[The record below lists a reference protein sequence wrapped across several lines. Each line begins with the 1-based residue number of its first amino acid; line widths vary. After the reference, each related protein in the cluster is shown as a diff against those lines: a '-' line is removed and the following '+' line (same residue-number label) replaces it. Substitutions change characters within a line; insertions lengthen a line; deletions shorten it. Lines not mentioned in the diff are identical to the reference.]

1 MHLND
6 KTKRLILVR
15 HGKSSWEFNVN
26 DKDRP
31 LKQRGI
37 RDALLV
43 AANFQQKDY
52 KIDAVF
58 SSPANRAYSTC
69 KIFKSSL
76 GWKPDDIEVVEN
88 LYDFSGEKLVNFI
101 QKLENNLNTV
111 VIFGHNHALTSIAN
125 LYGDQ
130 FTDNI
135 PTSGLVV
142 IKFNIDD
149 WQYAKY
155 GQTELIMFPRDFK
168 S

>member
-6 KTKRLILVR
+6 KIKRLILVR

-26 DKDRP
+26 DRDRP

-37 RDALLV
+37 NDALLV
-43 AANFQQKDY
+43 AENFQQKDY

-58 SSPANRAYSTC
+58 SSPANRAHSTC
-69 KIFKSSL
+69 KIFKTSL
-76 GWKPDDIEVVEN
+76 GWKADNIKVVED
-88 LYDFSGEKLVNFI
+88 LYDFSGERLIIFIKKLD
-101 QKLENNLNTV
+101 NNLNTV
-111 VIFGHNHALTSIAN
+111 AIFGHNHAFTSIAN

-130 FTDNI
+130 FINNV

-142 IKFNIDD
+142 LKFNIDD
-149 WQYAKY
+149 WQHAKY